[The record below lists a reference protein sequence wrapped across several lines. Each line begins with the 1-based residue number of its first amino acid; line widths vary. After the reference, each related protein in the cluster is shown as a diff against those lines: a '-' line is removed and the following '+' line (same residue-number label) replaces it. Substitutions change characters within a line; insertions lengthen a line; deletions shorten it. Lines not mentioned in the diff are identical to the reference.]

1 MLRKM
6 FQGGSSKKQGPRLA
20 MRDADEEP
28 PRDAPVRPVSGLLK
42 ILWIERELKKKLTH
56 ICVMPILRTLRQ
68 TNAPSIMIS
77 QALL

>member
-6 FQGGSSKKQGPRLA
+6 FQGGFSRKQGPRLA

-28 PRDAPVRPVSGLLK
+28 QETLQCVLVSDLLK
-42 ILWIERELKKKLTH
+42 ILWIMQELKKNLTH
-56 ICVMPILRTLRQ
+56 ICVMPVLRTLRQ

-77 QALL
+77 QALF